1 MIVRD
6 MLKSAARGAAHLA
19 VAPLLVSY
27 AVRSRLL
34 GRDRALQASSQL
46 LALVPGVLG
55 QYVRRAYFSHT
66 IAFCDKTAVIEFG
79 ALLSRAD
86 ARLEANAY
94 VGPNCHLGRVH
105 VGRDVLLASGV
116 HIPSGA
122 KTHRIDD
129 LSTPIRDQGDDE
141 RLVRIGAGAWI
152 GEAAVIM
159 ADVGRDSV
167 VGAGAVVTR
176 PLPAECIAAGVPAR
190 VIRYRVE
197 RDARAV

>member
-1 MIVRD
+1 MMFRD
-6 MLKSAARGAAHLA
+6 AVKAAARAAAHVA
-19 VAPLLVSY
+19 VAPLLVSF

-46 LALVPGVLG
+46 LSLVPGVVG
-55 QYVRRAYFSHT
+55 QYVRRAFLSHT

-79 ALLSRAD
+79 VLVSRVDTRLD
-86 ARLEANAY
+86 ARTY
-94 VGPNCHLGRVH
+94 IGPGCHLGRVH
-105 VGRDVLLASGV
+105 VERDVLLASGV
-116 HIPSGA
+116 HVPSGA

-129 LSTPIRDQGDDE
+129 ASRPIREQGDDE
-141 RLVRIGAGAWI
+141 QVVRIGAGSWI

-190 VIRYRVE
+190 VLRYRVD
-197 RDARAV
+197 RTARAV

>member
-1 MIVRD
+1 MSVRE
-6 MLKSAARGAAHLA
+6 MLKSAARGAAHVA

-27 AVRSRLL
+27 AIRSRLL

-55 QYVRRAYFSHT
+55 QYIRRAYLSHT

-86 ARLEANAY
+86 ARIDANAY

-105 VGRDVLLASGV
+105 VERDVLLASGV

-129 LSTPIRDQGDDE
+129 PSRPIREQGDDE
-141 RLVRIGAGAWI
+141 QLVRIGAGSWI

-159 ADVGRDSV
+159 ADVGRDTV

-190 VIRYRVE
+190 VVRYRVE